1 MKMKSESEVVSEPQ
15 RPHGLQP
22 TRLLRPWDFPGKSTG
37 VGCHCL
43 GNAQTIKTS
52 HLLVADA
59 GIAGT
64 MPGTKTLRKS
74 TFTEMLPYIRLVL
87 TPCTENFVIS
97 CKPYNIHLLVA
108 IIFI

>member
-1 MKMKSESEVVSEPQ
+1 MAKSGECPGNQ
-15 RPHGLQP
+15 
-22 TRLLRPWDFPGKSTG
+22 TR
-37 VGCHCL
+37 
-43 GNAQTIKTS
+43 

-74 TFTEMLPYIRLVL
+74 TFTEMLQYIRLVL

-97 CKPYNIHLLVA
+97 CNPYNIHLLVA